1 LIRSRT
7 FWALVRHEYR
17 KKGNWRRSGLSALS
31 KWWGAVYLVLIA
43 AALIIATTY
52 FAVNGW
58 LMLEQMWYVAFG
70 APYMMLF
77 AGHGMIKREWEND
90 SYGWW
95 LALPYPRTWL
105 VVAKW
110 IAGWLRVATV
120 IVAFAVLA
128 ILYAVLVAVC
138 LPHYTW
144 ADVGRFLAVS
154 GDWLALLAG
163 VSPILLSMGQILA
176 TSAFTA
182 ARPVSPLLWVLFL
195 SGMGVLQGQLGNW
208 LGEDGQLVTAVDRIV
223 SGWQWIPAI
232 AVSWLA
238 AGCLVRLSAFLIE
251 KNWIFK
257 EEATLWPRR

>member
-17 KKGNWRRSGLSALS
+17 MKGSWRKSGRSALS
-31 KWWGAVYLVLIA
+31 KWWGAVYLTLIA
-43 AALIIATTY
+43 AALITATTY
-52 FAVNGW
+52 VAVNGW
-58 LMLEQMWYVAFG
+58 LQFEEMWYLALG

-77 AGHGMIKREWEND
+77 VGHGMIKREWEND

-128 ILYAVLVAVC
+128 ILYAVLITVC
-138 LPHYTW
+138 LPHYKW
-144 ADVGRFLAVS
+144 ADVVRFLEVS
-154 GDWLALLAG
+154 GDWLALLVG
-163 VSPILLSMGQILA
+163 VCPILLSMGQLLA
-176 TSAFTA
+176 VSAFTA

-195 SGMGVLQGQLGNW
+195 GGMGMLQGQLGGW
-208 LGEDGQLVTAVDRIV
+208 LGEDGQLVSAVDRIV
-223 SGWQWIPAI
+223 SGWQWIPAV
-232 AVSWLA
+232 AAGWLA
-238 AGCLVRLSAFLIE
+238 AGCLAWLSAYLIG
-251 KNWIFK
+251 KK
-257 EEATLWPRR
+257 LDL